1 LADGQALNSDDILLK
16 KVDAVAV
23 GGPDRWCGTID
34 QELVK
39 SRPSVL
45 RETFASS
52 EIWKVHVCPIGAGQ
66 ATWIAANIGV
76 FARQPAFPHPA
87 VALCVLT
94 TNVVFTRA
102 SLLRTVC
109 AVAAGVAKSDSMTKA
124 NTAIFS
130 KMCRNFICCFRRNL
144 VELKRGAI
152 LQRKSWPY
160 NQVRTARTEAIT
172 FSAKGT
178 NFHLPQF
185 PKSSYSYLRSAIH

>member
-16 KVDAVAV
+16 KVDTVAV

-144 VELKRGAI
+144 VELKRGRDFTTEVVA
-152 LQRKSWPY
+152 LQSGSDCKDGSHHFFCKRDQLSS
-160 NQVRTARTEAIT
+160 TSI
-172 FSAKGT
+172 
-178 NFHLPQF
+178 PQ
-185 PKSSYSYLRSAIH
+185 KQL

>member
-1 LADGQALNSDDILLK
+1 LVRHHRPRTGKKSSIRAQGNLCVERNMESACLPDG
-16 KVDAVAV
+16 
-23 GGPDRWCGTID
+23 R
-34 QELVK
+34 
-39 SRPSVL
+39 R
-45 RETFASS
+45 
-52 EIWKVHVCPIGAGQ
+52 AGDLD
-66 ATWIAANIGV
+66 AANIGV
-76 FARQPAFPHPA
+76 FARQPAFPHLA

-102 SLLRTVC
+102 SLLRTVW
-109 AVAAGVAKSDSMTKA
+109 AVAAGVTKSDNMTKA

-130 KMCRNFICCFRRNL
+130 KMCGNFICCFRRNL